1 MSASKML
8 PYGRQSIDDEDIA
21 AVIEVLRSDWLTTGP
36 TIADF
41 ERDLANF
48 VGVDNAVAVSSG
60 TAALHTTMYALGI
73 GPGDDVIVP
82 AITFVASANAAVYQ
96 GARPIFADVNPATLL
111 IDPQSV
117 IERMTPNTRAIVAV
131 DYAGQPCDYTA
142 LRTIADQ
149 YQVALIADAC
159 HALGG
164 LYHNTPV
171 GALADLS
178 TFSFHPVK
186 HITTGEGGA
195 ITTNNP
201 DWAQKMRYF
210 RNHGITS
217 DHRQRAEKGSWFYEM
232 IDLGYNYRMTDFQAA
247 LGRSQL
253 RKLPNWIERRRALAQ
268 RYDQLLAGYSFAR
281 PLAVMPDVTHAYHL
295 YVVQLA
301 IEELSIDR
309 SQIFAEL
316 RKAGIGV
323 NVHYIPVYLH
333 PFYRNR
339 FNYQPGLC
347 PQAEAAYERILS
359 LPIFPAMT
367 DQDVDYVVEQLM
379 SILR

>member
-21 AVIEVLRSDWLTTGP
+21 AVIAVLRSDWLTTGP

-60 TAALHTTMYALGI
+60 TAALHAAMYALGI

-131 DYAGQPCDYTA
+131 DYAGQPCDYAA

-149 YQVALIADAC
+149 YRVALIADAC

-253 RKLPNWIERRRALAQ
+253 RKLPNWIERRRTLAQ

-316 RKAGIGV
+316 RKSGIGV

>member
-60 TAALHTTMYALGI
+60 TAALHTAMYALGI

-131 DYAGQPCDYTA
+131 DYAGQPCDYAA